1 MCYSFCSATDVPI
14 LRLRLRTD
22 PLTQTGVTRH
32 TGIEAPM
39 LFYVEEIEKK
49 LNCQPF
55 LSLNEVKK
63 KISSHASG
71 FYWIYSNLPL
81 ERFKTAT
88 APKNPVHVDF
98 AKLSNTHEA
107 LNHVIPSCNPGWW
120 CIYNGKGKQLKN
132 RIVAEFT
139 NTQGKTGKLALLRC
153 FQESDFKIK
162 YVVCGD
168 SASATEVATQYSQLE
183 RHLERAWRLHV
194 GWPVL
199 CRA

>member
-1 MCYSFCSATDVPI
+1 MRH
-14 LRLRLRTD
+14 LR
-22 PLTQTGVTRH
+22 
-32 TGIEAPM
+32 IETPM
-39 LFYVEEIEKK
+39 LLHVEEIEQK
-49 LNCQPF
+49 LSSQPF
-55 LSLNEVKK
+55 FSLIEVKEN
-63 KISSHASG
+63 IGASASG

-81 ERFKTAT
+81 DRFKTAAVPT
-88 APKNPVHVDF
+88 NSVHVNF
-98 AKLSNTHEA
+98 AELSKSHEA
-107 LNHVIPSCNPGWW
+107 LKHVIPSSNQDWW

-153 FQESDFKIK
+153 FQERDFKIK

-168 SASATEVATQYSQLE
+168 STSATGVATQYSKLE
-183 RHLERAWRLHV
+183 RHLERAWRLHI

>member
-1 MCYSFCSATDVPI
+1 MQTKRIIQQST
-14 LRLRLRTD
+14 RTLHD
-22 PLTQTGVTRH
+22 KIRVAPVTSTFH
-32 TGIEAPM
+32 PGIEAPM
-39 LFYVEEIEKK
+39 LSYIEEIEQK
-49 LNCQPF
+49 LNSQPF
-55 LSLNEVKK
+55 LSLSDIKK
-63 KISSHASG
+63 NVSSTASG
-71 FYWIYSNLPL
+71 FYWIYSNLPVD
-81 ERFKTAT
+81 RFKTAT
-88 APKNPVHVDF
+88 APTNSVHVDF
-98 AKLSNTHEA
+98 SELARLHEA
-107 LNHVIPSCNPGWW
+107 LKHVISPSNPDCW

-168 SASATEVATQYSQLE
+168 STSAIGVATQYSQLE
-183 RHLERAWRLHV
+183 KHLERAWRLHI